1 MWRSSGTR
9 HSDRAARR
17 GGARH
22 LGGARQAMA
31 ATVACGALL
40 SAVTACGALTP
51 GTNPAGV
58 PGTDGPAASA
68 RPRPAPAPR
77 PESVSRIPGIGD
89 MMWDQVP
96 AATGQ
101 VVAVYG
107 DHEDSPDALVELYE
121 WRGTSWERTAGWRAH
136 NGRLGWTTDH
146 HMDDERSP
154 VGVFTLSDA
163 GGALDDP
170 GSLLR
175 YRQDA
180 HAFAPPQDA
189 DASHRHDFDHVIA
202 IDYNRLRGTPPYD
215 WNRPLGEDKG
225 GGIWLHLDH
234 GDGTSGC
241 VTVPESAMRTLLRT
255 LDPLRH
261 PVVVMGDREYLRR

>member
-1 MWRSSGTR
+1 
-9 HSDRAARR
+9 
-17 GGARH
+17 
-22 LGGARQAMA
+22 MA
-31 ATVACGALL
+31 ATVACGVLL
-40 SAVTACGALTP
+40 GAMTACGAITAGTSPGGAAQTDRTP
-51 GTNPAGV
+51 
-58 PGTDGPAASA
+58 ASA

-77 PESVSRIPGIGD
+77 PASASRVPGIGD
-89 MMWDQVP
+89 MMWEQVP
-96 AATGQ
+96 AATRQ

-107 DHEDSPDALVELYE
+107 DDEDSPDGLVVLYE
-121 WRGTSWERTAGWRAH
+121 RRRANWERTADWRAH

-146 HMDDERSP
+146 RMDDERSP

-163 GGALDDP
+163 GGTLDDP

-180 HAFAPPQDA
+180 HAFASPADA
-189 DASHRHDFDHVIA
+189 DESHRHDFDYVIA

-215 WNRPLGEDKG
+215 WSRPLGEDKG

-241 VTVPESAMRTLLRT
+241 VTIPESGMRTLLRT
-255 LDPLRH
+255 LDPLRR